1 MRHTPSDPRGPRLTR
16 AHEILTS
23 SRVRA
28 ADDAAG
34 VRPDP
39 GGTLA
44 AAGFVFALLALAAL
58 WLDWAY
64 MHTGVEA
71 ALLAGAIAGVGL
83 VLALV
88 GWRAGWASGASGR
101 GPAVAAIFGAFAL
114 ALAAVL
120 LVTSW

>member
-1 MRHTPSDPRGPRLTR
+1 M
-16 AHEILTS
+16 
-23 SRVRA
+23 
-28 ADDAAG
+28 
-34 VRPDP
+34 RPDP
-39 GGTLA
+39 GGTLV
-44 AAGFVFALLALAAL
+44 AAGFVFTLLALVVL

-64 MHTGVEA
+64 MHTGIEA

-88 GWRAGWASGASGR
+88 GWRAGRARGARGR
-101 GPAVAAIFGAFAL
+101 GPVAAAVFAAGAL